1 MLLLSAS
8 TFDFSV
14 RSSSLGA
21 GEDALDA
28 LFISFFPDISREG
41 VEARTELIT
50 DISVEDLF
58 VGVEGGVSA
67 LAT

>member
-28 LFISFFPDISREG
+28 LFISFFPAISREG
-41 VEARTELIT
+41 VEARTKRGKNAKQKQNEINH
-50 DISVEDLF
+50 
-58 VGVEGGVSA
+58 
-67 LAT
+67 